1 MINFPFAVVYSFPNV
16 VVYWWSIHSPQDISI
31 HYITSICSRKLTPV
45 VIKWIKKKIKP
56 VVNCN
61 VGAKEYIVLMIGKKA
76 NYTAA
81 VSVFFTFI

>member
-1 MINFPFAVVYSFPNV
+1 
-16 VVYWWSIHSPQDISI
+16 
-31 HYITSICSRKLTPV
+31 V